1 MPRKKKSIQIS
12 THHGHGPLSRILFG
26 IIAIWN
32 IATAVA
38 SSDSIYLKGHRV
50 GQDIN
55 SLYKVYGNGTMYP
68 VTFNE
73 WLNDLAGMN
82 DSATN
87 NATILKCDSSDVSC
101 VNETCQ
107 YVDYHVDDE
116 GVITIDISTYH
127 IPVEW
132 DNGSA
137 SNASYGVS
145 KRDTKY
151 ETFCKKK
158 ICGINVSGFCNAYD
172 FALLAFDF
180 GGNVYSLA
188 SGIIDRIKGATKRD
202 KTECLGYEL
211 DHVRIDPAVDWSI
224 FISTWKQ
231 GPANYDTQASADSL
245 KCAAQKALESE
256 HNHQKTAFCI
266 HLDNGGSFNL
276 DIRLISELS
285 FSKYNPWALPCP
297 KDKDS
302 NSWQVVSDCFQ

>member
-26 IIAIWN
+26 IIAVWN

-50 GQDIN
+50 GQDID
-55 SLYKVYGNGTMYP
+55 SLYRVYGNGTMYP

-82 DSATN
+82 DSTAN
-87 NATILKCDSSDVSC
+87 NATILKRDSSDVSC

-107 YVDYHVDDE
+107 YVDYHVDNE
-116 GVITIDISTYH
+116 GVITIDISTYR
-127 IPVEW
+127 IPAKW
-132 DNGSA
+132 DNDSA
-137 SNASYGVS
+137 SNVSYGVS

-172 FALLAFDF
+172 FAVLAFDF

-188 SGIIDRIKGATKRD
+188 SGIIDRIKDATKGD

-231 GPANYDTQASADSL
+231 GPANYDTQAFADSL
-245 KCAAQKALESE
+245 KCAAQKALENDYDRSM
-256 HNHQKTAFCI
+256 K
-266 HLDNGGSFNL
+266 
-276 DIRLISELS
+276 
-285 FSKYNPWALPCP
+285 P
-297 KDKDS
+297 
-302 NSWQVVSDCFQ
+302 

>member
-1 MPRKKKSIQIS
+1 
-12 THHGHGPLSRILFG
+12 
-26 IIAIWN
+26 
-32 IATAVA
+32 
-38 SSDSIYLKGHRV
+38 
-50 GQDIN
+50 
-55 SLYKVYGNGTMYP
+55 MYP

-202 KTECLGYEL
+202 KTEFLGYEL
-211 DHVRIDPAVDWSI
+211 DHVRIDPAVDWAG
-224 FISTWKQ
+224 Q
-231 GPANYDTQASADSL
+231 L
-245 KCAAQKALESE
+245 
-256 HNHQKTAFCI
+256 
-266 HLDNGGSFNL
+266 
-276 DIRLISELS
+276 
-285 FSKYNPWALPCP
+285 
-297 KDKDS
+297 
-302 NSWQVVSDCFQ
+302 